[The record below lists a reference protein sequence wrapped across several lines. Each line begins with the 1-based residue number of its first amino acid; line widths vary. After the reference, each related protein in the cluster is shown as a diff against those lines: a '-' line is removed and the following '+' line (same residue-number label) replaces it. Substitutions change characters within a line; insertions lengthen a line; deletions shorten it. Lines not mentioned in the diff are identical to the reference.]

1 MTTVSSAAGILRSV
15 PRRALAPALAS
26 ILGGVTIAV
35 WPETPL
41 LVRLLGAGVG
51 AISLFVVFAGVRRR
65 PAQFDTTGGYA
76 SGDCLPSPE
85 AAVPIVDTSLER
97 QAAMRLIGSAIV
109 EKVNTSVSTVMHENH
124 QMREMASEMATASAQ
139 AKEQFKKSTAFATET
154 EAGVEQLHACSSEL
168 SGSIQ
173 LIAVEIE
180 RSTAIVK
187 DATMQAA
194 TTRDCISTMATLSA
208 AVSDVTKIIDSIAG
222 QTRMLALNATIEAAR
237 AGEAGRGF
245 AVVASEVK
253 ELAHRTAEATQLI
266 GQKIAQMTGVVTQ
279 SVEVL
284 QTLVNTVTS
293 VDAASQSIAHIVIN
307 QQSLSGR
314 VSTSLESLRGGVV
327 TLSREIREAAQIAA
341 NSEMLSEMVLETAN
355 VVDGH
360 MTGLMGGL
368 ADIDTILERT
378 AAEAISPSAI
388 DCRTVA

>member
-1 MTTVSSAAGILRSV
+1 
-15 PRRALAPALAS
+15 LAPALAS